1 MNNITKEEIGRR
13 IADLRS
19 QKEYTQDDLAKLMN
33 TNRSTVA
40 QIESGKRNI
49 NALELKQ
56 LANIFSIS
64 IDRLLS
70 SDFDIDE
77 VISDNQVNETKQQF
91 RISVPEFNLNK
102 FKNILLYILEKCAG
116 KPNFGE
122 TVLYKILYF
131 SDFNYYELYE
141 EHLSSATYIKM
152 PYGPVPKKL
161 DEILN
166 KMVENKQLKK
176 IKTDYYNYPQTK
188 FIPLIEPDLSTFS
201 AREKEVIDKV
211 IEQYAD
217 WNANKI
223 SEYSHGDIPYVATKE
238 GEVIDYELVF
248 YREPPYSVRIYD
260 ENDD

>member
-1 MNNITKEEIGRR
+1 
-13 IADLRS
+13 
-19 QKEYTQDDLAKLMN
+19 
-33 TNRSTVA
+33 
-40 QIESGKRNI
+40 
-49 NALELKQ
+49 
-56 LANIFSIS
+56 
-64 IDRLLS
+64 
-70 SDFDIDE
+70 
-77 VISDNQVNETKQQF
+77 
-91 RISVPEFNLNK
+91 
-102 FKNILLYILEKCAG
+102 
-116 KPNFGE
+116 
-122 TVLYKILYF
+122 
-131 SDFNYYELYE
+131 
-141 EHLSSATYIKM
+141 M

>member
-19 QKEYTQDDLAKLMN
+19 QKGYTQDDLAKLMN
-33 TNRSTVA
+33 TNRSTIA

-141 EHLSSATYIKM
+141 EHLSGATYIKM

-161 DEILN
+161 DEILK

-176 IKTDYYNYPQTK
+176 INTGYYNYTQTK

-201 AREKEVIDKV
+201 AREKEIIDKV

-217 WNANKI
+217 WNASKI
-223 SEYSHGDIPYVATKE
+223 SEYSHCDIPYVATKE

-248 YREPPYSVRIYD
+248 YREPPYSVRTYD
-260 ENDD
+260 DNDD